1 MYWLVRDQVAC
12 SAVEP
17 VEMIDLHYVATANG
31 LKVVIALE
39 EMGLPFRVLDYP
51 LFEGKHL
58 TLEFRKLNPNHKL
71 PVIVDHAP
79 SFGGGPLPVFET
91 GAILLYLAEK
101 SGKCLP
107 TDPRQRSVA
116 LQWLVWQV
124 AGHGPMNGQAH
135 HFIRYAPEGQDY
147 GVTRY
152 RREVLR
158 LCNVLEHRL
167 SESEYLAAEYSIA
180 DMAVWPWVQGAPL
193 IDIDIAEFPAVTQW
207 SNAILARSAVVR
219 AISNENTSVPEH
231 YMQKRARLSADE
243 WSNTFGDR
251 MHGAVSLRC

>member
-1 MYWLVRDQVAC
+1 
-12 SAVEP
+12 
-17 VEMIDLHYVATANG
+17 MIDLHYVATANG

-39 EMGLPFRVLDYP
+39 EMGLPYRVIDYP
-51 LFEGKHL
+51 LFAGKHL
-58 TLEFRKLNPNHKL
+58 TSAFRKLNANNKL
-71 PVIVDHAP
+71 PVIVDSAP
-79 SFGGGPLPVFET
+79 AFGGEPLPVFET

-101 SGKCLP
+101 SGQFLP
-107 TDPRQRSVA
+107 TDPRQRMIA

-158 LCNVLEHRL
+158 LCNVLEYRL
-167 SESEYLAAEYSIA
+167 SESAYLSAEYSVA

-193 IDIDIAEFPAVTQW
+193 IDIDVADFPAVTRW
-207 SNAILARSAVVR
+207 SNAILSRPAVVR
-219 AISNENTSVPEH
+219 AISGEKTAVPEH
-231 YMQKRARLSADE
+231 YMQKRAELSAEE

-251 MHGAVSLRC
+251 MHGAAKLR